1 MQLTRDR
8 IIDAAVQL
16 IEREG
21 VDAVSMRRVATELG
35 SAPMSLYNHVPSK
48 AALLDGV
55 VEQVAA
61 GIQRP
66 EPTASW
72 EDDVRAQARA
82 FRAIAHAYPRCTML
96 VVSRPASTAATQ
108 TIEHA
113 LATLRAAGFGED
125 DAARTVRAFVAYIV
139 GSLVREF
146 GISPSVTAE
155 TEAPETELQAP
166 RLSRAEHDA
175 DFEFGLEVLLRGIT
189 DRRRASGPVTAR

>member
-35 SAPMSLYNHVPSK
+35 SAPMSLYNHVTSK

-55 VEQVAA
+55 VERVAA

-113 LATLRAAGFGED
+113 LATLRAAGFGEE

-146 GISPSVTAE
+146 GISPSAVSGE
-155 TEAPETELQAP
+155 DPQAP
-166 RLSRAEHDA
+166 RMSRAEHDA

-189 DRRRASGPVTAR
+189 DRRRAGGRVTTH